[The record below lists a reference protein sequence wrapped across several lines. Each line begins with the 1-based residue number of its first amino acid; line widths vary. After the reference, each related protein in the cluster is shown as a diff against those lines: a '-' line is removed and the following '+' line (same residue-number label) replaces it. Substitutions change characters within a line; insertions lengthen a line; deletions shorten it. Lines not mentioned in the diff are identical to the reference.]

1 MVQLR
6 TLLAKDVKQHPAPAS
21 SNRSGSHKRSGSM
34 TKRERDPRHG
44 QEVRSAHQ
52 TMLLLQESMRGRQTF
67 GTKMNVSSS
76 RSHCIVTI
84 RVSAENRLTGDVYLG
99 KLHLVDLAGSEN
111 VGRSEVS
118 GQRLREAQNIN
129 RSLSALADVF
139 LALSKKQAHV
149 PYRNT
154 KLTHFL
160 ADSLGGDSNT
170 LMYISPP
177 CLLFFL

>member
-1 MVQLR
+1 
-6 TLLAKDVKQHPAPAS
+6 
-21 SNRSGSHKRSGSM
+21 M
-34 TKRERDPRHG
+34 TRRERDPRYG

-76 RSHCIVTI
+76 RSHCIITI
-84 RVSAENRLTGDVYLG
+84 RVSAENRLTGDVYNG

-111 VGRSEVS
+111 VGRSEAS

-149 PYRNT
+149 PYRNA

-160 ADSLGGDSNT
+160 ADSLGGDNNT
-170 LMYISPP
+170 LMCVIPFLPNYIFGEP
-177 CLLFFL
+177 LLMEDKCIGF